1 MMVVLVL
8 INRQKNDLIQ
18 PHMQNSV
25 RDADCLPLL
34 CHISPQMYRHLEN
47 TSSEVVASNRTSVYK
62 GIASFAHADYRKNWK
77 LQRRIPKD
85 VFCIQ

>member
-1 MMVVLVL
+1 
-8 INRQKNDLIQ
+8 
-18 PHMQNSV
+18 MQNSV